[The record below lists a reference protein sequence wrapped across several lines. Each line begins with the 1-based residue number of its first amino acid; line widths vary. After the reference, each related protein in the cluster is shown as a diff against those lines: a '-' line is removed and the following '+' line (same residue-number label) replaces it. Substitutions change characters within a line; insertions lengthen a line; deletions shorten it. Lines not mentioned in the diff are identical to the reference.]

1 MERVRSALRNAQ
13 AVLATV
19 VVGVVARSG
28 RAVTAADH
36 RRPTSSSPTT
46 PAASPPPGNGF
57 VHQGMPPPDDRP
69 FRRATQIALCATLF
83 TGASPTWS
91 FRFVAMGKVPGD
103 QPRKMTA
110 ACSFRL
116 LLNAKCWRDFRAA
129 IKMPFPIWRA

>member
-13 AVLATV
+13 AVLAV
-19 VVGVVARSG
+19 IVARSG

-46 PAASPPPGNGF
+46 SAANPPPTVPG
-57 VHQGMPPPDDRP
+57 
-69 FRRATQIALCATLF
+69 TALCTRVCHRRTTGLFAGPRRLLRATLF